1 MLYELRDGV
10 LGAPM
15 SASKDPLCDRRVF
28 EGCATSKRVFSVNYT
43 CFVGFRMV
51 PGPFR
56 VPVQS

>member
-15 SASKDPLCDRRVF
+15 SASKDPLCDGRVF
-28 EGCATSKRVFSVNYT
+28 EGRTTSKRVFSANYT
-43 CFVGFRMV
+43 CFVRFRV
-51 PGPFR
+51 VASPFW